1 MTSIHRIVEQLAA
14 GKISPQEALHSL
26 RDLPSE
32 DIGFAKI
39 DHHRPLRNG
48 MPEVI
53 FGQGKSPA
61 QIVAIATRLMN
72 RGHSVLIT
80 RLDKE
85 AYLQCAAGLDE
96 QSSHTVSNKGNYDPI
111 SRTWLWNDGP
121 IEVTGEGLVV
131 VASAGTSD
139 LPVAEEA
146 ARTAEAFG
154 NRVDRLHDVG
164 VAGLHRLLSR
174 LDLVNKARVIIAV
187 AGMDGALPSV
197 LAGLV
202 SCPVIAVPTSVG
214 YGANFGGVTPLLAML
229 NSCSAGVT
237 VVNIDNGFGAAAAAS
252 LINHLNHDPA
262 KVDSTSNGADRVR
275 EGTGKP
281 HARRPRDPEPGN
293 GNALG

>member
-1 MTSIHRIVEQLAA
+1 VSDIHTMTSIQRIVEQLAA
-14 GKISPQEALHSL
+14 GTISPEEALHSL

-32 DIGFAKI
+32 DIGFAQI

-53 FGQGKSPA
+53 FGQGKTPS
-61 QIVAIATRLMN
+61 QIVAIAERLMH
-72 RGHSVLIT
+72 RGHPVLIT
-80 RLDKE
+80 RLDEE
-85 AYLQCAAGLDE
+85 AFEQCAGALSE
-96 QSSHTVSNKGNYDPI
+96 KSGNAEGYDSI

-121 IEVTGEGLVV
+121 LEVTGEGLVV
-131 VASAGTSD
+131 VACAGTSD

-154 NRVDRLHDVG
+154 NRVERVHDVG

-174 LDLVNKARVIIAV
+174 VDLLNKARVIIAV

-202 SCPVIAVPTSVG
+202 ACPVIAVPCSVG
-214 YGANFGGVTPLLAML
+214 YGANFGGVAPLLTML

-252 LINHLNHDPA
+252 LINHPA
-262 KVDSTSNGADRVR
+262 PLGVPSEIASQPPTPSSSRSDQLISQER
-275 EGTGKP
+275 EEGSSHG
-281 HARRPRDPEPGN
+281 
-293 GNALG
+293 

>member
-14 GKISPQEALHSL
+14 GEISPQAALHSL
-26 RDLPSE
+26 RDLPCE
-32 DIGFAKI
+32 DIGFAQI

-53 FGQGKSPA
+53 FGQGKTA
-61 QIVAIATRLMN
+61 DQIVAIATRLMN
-72 RGHSVLIT
+72 REHPVLIT
-80 RLDKE
+80 RLDQA
-85 AYLQCAAGLDE
+85 AYEECASGLVAP
-96 QSSHTVSNKGNYDPI
+96 SGAKGTYDPL

-131 VASAGTSD
+131 VAAAGTSD

-154 NRVDRLHDVG
+154 NRVERLNDVG
-164 VAGLHRLLSR
+164 VAGLHRLLAR
-174 LDLVNKARVIIAV
+174 LELLNRARVIIAV

-202 SCPVIAVPTSVG
+202 ACPVIAVPCSIG
-214 YGANFGGVTPLLAML
+214 YGTNFGGVAPLLSML
-229 NSCSAGVT
+229 NSCSAGLT

-252 LINHLNHDPA
+252 LINHPMRSAGDAH
-262 KVDSTSNGADRVR
+262 
-275 EGTGKP
+275 GKP
-281 HARRPRDPEPGN
+281 APTPGPRGASDRNSGSVHA
-293 GNALG
+293 

>member
-53 FGQGKSPA
+53 FGQGKTPA
-61 QIVAIATRLMN
+61 QIVAIATRLKN

-80 RLDKE
+80 RLDKD
-85 AYLQCAAGLDE
+85 AYLECASGLDE
-96 QSSHTVSNKGNYDPI
+96 QSDVKGIYDPM

-154 NRVDRLHDVG
+154 NRVERLHDVG

-174 LDLVNKARVIIAV
+174 LDLLNRARVVIAV

-202 SCPVIAVPTSVG
+202 ACPVVAVPCSIG
-214 YGANFGGVTPLLAML
+214 YGANFGGVAPLLSML

-252 LINHLNHDPA
+252 LINHPVQQPA
-262 KVDSTSNGADRVR
+262 PADATANGADRVR
-275 EGTGKP
+275 DGSGTSEAGGHVGP
-281 HARRPRDPEPGN
+281 ERDNGGAR
-293 GNALG
+293 A

>member
-1 MTSIHRIVEQLAA
+1 MTSIQRIVEQLAA

-32 DIGFAKI
+32 DIGFAQI

-53 FGQGKSPA
+53 FGQGKNPE
-61 QIVAIATRLMN
+61 QIVAIARRLMN
-72 RGHSVLIT
+72 RGHPVLIT
-80 RLDKE
+80 RFDKE
-85 AYLQCAAGLDE
+85 AFEQCADALE
-96 QSSHTVSNKGNYDPI
+96 EKPNSSEGYDPI

-121 IEVTGEGLVV
+121 IEITGEGLVV

-154 NRVDRLHDVG
+154 NQVEQVHDVG

-174 LDLVNKARVIIAV
+174 LELLNKARVIIAV

-202 SCPVIAVPTSVG
+202 ACPVIAVPCSVG
-214 YGANFGGVTPLLAML
+214 YGANFGGVAPLLTML

-252 LINHLNHDPA
+252 LINHPFHLESPTEAASYVSGSPLNVSDQPI
-262 KVDSTSNGADRVR
+262 SR
-275 EGTGKP
+275 E
-281 HARRPRDPEPGN
+281 REEGN
-293 GNALG
+293 THG